1 VKGLKG
7 RVRMQSG
14 NQITSKWF
22 LLDDKHR
29 PILFEEGNLFKVDK
43 SEIPTPGH
51 ISNSHVFLNV

>member
-1 VKGLKG
+1 
-7 RVRMQSG
+7 MQSG